1 MEDTNRCRMKTIA
14 VIPAY
19 NEAKHIAEIVSEV
32 KKYVPDVLVIDD
44 ASADATRELAKRA
57 GATVL
62 RHPINLG
69 KAGAIKT
76 GCDAALSLQAEIIIL
91 LDGDGQHD
99 PKHIPEFL
107 AALDEQTDI
116 VFGSRNDLNSMPFVR
131 RLGTK
136 MLEISMKRLFHVNI
150 LDMQCGYR
158 AFRTRVYALLQWN
171 SNNYHADAEITARVG
186 KNNLRYKE
194 IFIDTIYHDSYK
206 GMTIIDGLTLL
217 GKIFIW
223 KLTL

>member
-1 MEDTNRCRMKTIA
+1 MKTIA

-99 PKHIPEFL
+99 PKHIP
-107 AALDEQTDI
+107 
-116 VFGSRNDLNSMPFVR
+116 
-131 RLGTK
+131 
-136 MLEISMKRLFHVNI
+136 
-150 LDMQCGYR
+150 
-158 AFRTRVYALLQWN
+158 
-171 SNNYHADAEITARVG
+171 
-186 KNNLRYKE
+186 
-194 IFIDTIYHDSYK
+194 
-206 GMTIIDGLTLL
+206 
-217 GKIFIW
+217 
-223 KLTL
+223 